1 MNINFRNLDSNKFRE
16 AHVIRIS
23 SRLRGAMSEKIKSML
38 DRKSDDPL
46 PANVPVVKRRNAPK
60 EQDVKEM
67 EVTIDRLI
75 NDHRQ
80 KPTSTLQST
89 HPDSISESK
98 MDNKSAISVSQSQA
112 DLPPVFSAKGVSATR
127 QTSLSRHIYSKSVE
141 LAKITPNEDLIGI
154 LAKSK
159 VIAKI
164 HHRNYVLTSEQDRT
178 EEGLG

>member
-1 MNINFRNLDSNKFRE
+1 
-16 AHVIRIS
+16 
-23 SRLRGAMSEKIKSML
+23 MSEKIISML

-46 PANVPVVKRRNAPK
+46 PANAPVVKRRNAPK

-67 EVTIDRLI
+67 EATIDRMI

-89 HPDSISESK
+89 HPDSLSESK
-98 MDNKSAISVSQSQA
+98 LENKSAISISQSQA
-112 DLPPVFSAKGVSATR
+112 DLPPVLSTKGVSANR
-127 QTSLSRHIYSKSVE
+127 QTPLARHLYSKSVE
-141 LAKITPNEDLIGI
+141 LAQIIPNEDLIGI

-164 HHRNYVLTSEQDRT
+164 HHRNAFLTSEQDRT
-178 EEGLG
+178 KEGVG